1 MGWRRVKVK
10 PSSLLGGSEDAECP
24 FGARRREGIA
34 GAGRRRMRGRGGDFG
49 ESGGRGSGFGGMGRS
64 AGDAGKAWESVTG
77 GAPRRPRS
85 GRPKAPRRTRPRT
98 ARTRAAETAPEN
110 VLLMLEPACVASCPQ
125 HAIEFGDIEE
135 LRRKHGTCAAIAPLP
150 WPKRRRPRSS
160 FTPGRPRRRSET
172 PRGRCTSH

>member
-1 MGWRRVKVK
+1 
-10 PSSLLGGSEDAECP
+10 
-24 FGARRREGIA
+24 
-34 GAGRRRMRGRGGDFG
+34 MRGRGGDFG

-64 AGDAGKAWESVTG
+64 AGDAGKAWKSVTG

-135 LRRKHGTCAAIAPLP
+135 LRRKHGTCAAIAHLP
-150 WPKRRRPRSS
+150 AAEATK
-160 FTPGRPRRRSET
+160 TALVIHPGKTAKKVGDAS
-172 PRGRCTSH
+172 GAVHFALK

>member
-1 MGWRRVKVK
+1 MRNAPSGRV
-10 PSSLLGGSEDAECP
+10 G
-24 FGARRREGIA
+24 
-34 GAGRRRMRGRGGDFG
+34 GRGLRAQEGVGCAVG
-49 ESGGRGSGFGGMGRS
+49 EEILGRAADGGSGFGGMGRS
-64 AGDAGKAWESVTG
+64 AGDAGKAWKSVTG

-85 GRPKAPRRTRPRT
+85 GRPKAPRRTRSRT

-150 WPKRRRPRSS
+150 AAEATK
-160 FTPGRPRRRSET
+160 TALVIHPGKTAKKVGDAS
-172 PRGRCTSH
+172 GAVHFALK